1 MYAQTSCFW
10 EIWDLK
16 VYATIWKLYWIKWI
30 KKIIKLIEDHYRGLV
45 DADLDELW
53 EKAKLQ
59 YKYDYARNVEILA
72 SFYSTKGYNFFKLT
86 RLNLQYKANDLGISS
101 SDTDK
106 DF

>member
-1 MYAQTSCFW
+1 MAHP
-10 EIWDLK
+10 
-16 VYATIWKLYWIKWI
+16 
-30 KKIIKLIEDHYRGLV
+30 KKIGLLIWLVSNYWQAKLRKILIEFNISLNEYLI
-45 DADLDELW
+45 LESLY
-53 EKAKLQ
+53 ELQ